1 MASNPNAQSLVPSQ
15 NNATSTAQ
23 QNASATAPPPST
35 TTANI
40 HRPAMAPP
48 QPIAIEHNAPNTR
61 GSRELRLFIA
71 LRHERVELLDT
82 NPFVDSVIGQ
92 LQQAFEEQCQVD
104 HAGTAIIDEEQLA
117 RRKIECVKAG
127 LYALRSILTAWLKY
141 PAVGGRL
148 EGAPIGVV
156 DFMYTA
162 RSAPVEQPAGQLAAQ
177 YARIMAN
184 TVDPPQDDFESA
196 PHAQLRVNNCFLAI
210 KKQFMALFVLL
221 DEYTLTDYLFDKD
234 ILSEDEAAPKTY
246 RLSAIAALHPPS
258 IAAHL
263 TSAKG
268 LMEAA
273 EDEEDD
279 NQHVF
284 FNDGV
289 LKTKGEKHAD
299 LAVQVAK
306 AKKAEMEQA
315 AQKKVRGSASKATVP
330 AQVKSKA
337 RKSNVSPVE
346 SEENEEEEDGQA
358 ETPVKKAAVKKAVA
372 SKIKGGKKAVPSKEI
387 EQGDEDDATPAKS
400 LVEKSTANKRKRSAP
415 VANPEDADANADDT
429 TSKPAPKKRAK
440 STPAAKK
447 TNSDKSSGKSPTDN
461 IPDMTGSVAPNIAK
475 RGGAAPKWLRD
486 EDDFVKQIIVDHP
499 DWPMPKIYQDY
510 SAWVANT
517 PYQRYGQVLVDYRA
531 DFVEFPKGIIVGDKE
546 RRKYDIAWRT
556 YESVRQHT
564 EKFKSNVSNFNTSP
578 PYTWE
583 PAQANLVAG
592 QPKRP
597 PPPRPAFFNN
607 PARTPVPPATG
618 TTAHPASSIS
628 TVRTSATATGASA
641 GTRRS
646 SGWSAINHQAPVV
659 DSTSAEVDE
668 EAAVPAG
675 QSAEGDVDVES
686 IEDFV
691 AQQSASPSSAEGDAQ
706 VSTLGESVAQQ
717 SAPSSSAGD
726 EQGGDEEMYE

>member
-1 MASNPNAQSLVPSQ
+1 
-15 NNATSTAQ
+15 
-23 QNASATAPPPST
+23 
-35 TTANI
+35 
-40 HRPAMAPP
+40 MAPP
-48 QPIAIEHNAPNTR
+48 QPTAIEHNAPNTR
-61 GSRELRLFIA
+61 ASRELRLFIA

-234 ILSEDEAAPKTY
+234 ISSEDEAAPKTY

-258 IAAHL
+258 TAAHL
-263 TSAKG
+263 MSAKG
-268 LMEAA
+268 LMEAT

-284 FNDGV
+284 VDDGV

-306 AKKAEMEQA
+306 AKKA
-315 AQKKVRGSASKATVP
+315 
-330 AQVKSKA
+330 
-337 RKSNVSPVE
+337 
-346 SEENEEEEDGQA
+346 
-358 ETPVKKAAVKKAVA
+358 VA
-372 SKIKGGKKAVPSKEI
+372 SKIKGGKKAVPSREI
-387 EQGDEDDATPAKS
+387 KQGDEDDATNSKRP
-400 LVEKSTANKRKRSAP
+400 VEKSTANKRKRSAP
-415 VANPEDADANADDT
+415 VASPEDADANVDDT

-440 STPAAKK
+440 STPATQKAA
-447 TNSDKSSGKSPTDN
+447 SDKSSEKSPTN
-461 IPDMTGSVAPNIAK
+461 NMPDMTGSVAPNIAK

-486 EDDFVKQIIVDHP
+486 EDDIVKQMIVDHP
-499 DWPMPKIYQDY
+499 DWPMPKIYQEY

-517 PYQRYGQVLVDYRA
+517 PYQRHGQLLVDYRA
-531 DFVEFPKGIIVGDKE
+531 DFVEFPKGIIIGDKE

-564 EKFKSNVSNFNTSP
+564 EKFKANVSNVNTSP
-578 PYTWE
+578 PYSWE

-607 PARTPVPPATG
+607 PARTPVPPAAA
-618 TTAHPASSIS
+618 TTVRPVSSLPAA
-628 TVRTSATATGASA
+628 RTSAAAAIGASA

-646 SGWSAINHQAPVV
+646 SGWSAINHPAPVV
-659 DSTSAEVDE
+659 NSTLGGVDE
-668 EAAVPAG
+668 EAAAPAG
-675 QSAEGDVDVES
+675 QSAEGDAGVES